1 MFIAIITI
9 SGFTASVTSPLK
21 IEQLTTVQGT
31 DDLKIARVGTVAR
44 SRKEE
49 FLREE
54 CIAPNSNKDLAMA
67 LSQLAEGNLNA
78 VDYDL
83 PLLAYYL
90 SLGVADSGITVLPQ
104 SVTGQHYAFAV
115 PSNSASREPLNHLIP
130 EYIATDRW
138 RQLAEQYSPETPTAQ
153 R

>member
-9 SGFTASVTSPLK
+9 SGFTASITSSLK
-21 IEQLTTVQGT
+21 IELLTAAQGP

-44 SRKEE
+44 SSSEE

-54 CIAPNSNKDLAMA
+54 RIAPNVYKDLPMA
-67 LSQLAEGNLNA
+67 LSQLAEGNLDA
-78 VDYDL
+78 VVYDL

-90 SLGVADSGITVLPQ
+90 SRGVADSGITVLPQ
-104 SVTGQHYAFAV
+104 SVTVQHYAFAV
-115 PSNSASREPLNHLIP
+115 PSNSALREPLNRLIP

-138 RQLAEQYSPETPTAQ
+138 RQLAEQY
-153 R
+153 